1 MKLKVGDILYIITL
15 IAILKVVGMVIRV
28 IEVMY

>member
-1 MKLKVGDILYIITL
+1 MKLKAGDILYIITL

-28 IEVMY
+28 IEVM